1 MSYLERE
8 HPAEN
13 HSGTTEPRC
22 SARAAQ
28 QQNIFAGC
36 SKRPFSK
43 AAASEEGEEVHTALR
58 AGCSPLQWVL
68 ANGKAP
74 TVLPTSEELLFNVE
88 PLSDART
95 PLADFFSI
103 LLGTG
108 RRRQLHFDAR
118 VVFINVFIEVGFDDA
133 VVVDAES
140 LTEGILRDLEPAI
153 DVSPQGRSKIEPDG

>member
-1 MSYLERE
+1 MSYLGRE

-13 HSGTTEPRC
+13 HSGTTELRG
-22 SARAAQ
+22 SARVAQ

-43 AAASEEGEEVHTALR
+43 AAASEEARRTLR
-58 AGCSPLQWVL
+58 Y
-68 ANGKAP
+68 
-74 TVLPTSEELLFNVE
+74 VE

-118 VVFINVFIEVGFDDA
+118 VVLIDVFVEVGFDDA

-153 DVSPQGRSKIEPDG
+153 DVSS